1 MDPAR
6 KYILVTN
13 LIHTVTG
20 HLDDLLVKETSLME
34 PLIKVAALTK
44 TLVPNLDFRN
54 EVRTAIKARIDSTTF
69 GAKDE
74 EDIIVMR
81 KLMCDLQTSTFDH
94 IVDEVTN
101 VDPPTITNMDVM
113 RHRFKTVAF
122 LIKLSITKTDYLPD
136 LAEKAIEVY
145 NNSATIPIP
154 VTYDEFAKL
163 YIPEVDTIGMRDA
176 VINVLDSGDILKIMK
191 GE

>member
-34 PLIKVAALTK
+34 PLIKVVALTK

-54 EVRTAIKARIDSTTF
+54 EVRIAIKARINKTDF

-74 EDIIVMR
+74 DDIAVMR
-81 KLMCDLQTSTFDH
+81 KLMCDLQISTFEH

-101 VDPPTITNMDVM
+101 VDPPTTSNMDVM
-113 RHRFKTVAF
+113 RHRFKTVTF

-136 LAEKAIEVY
+136 LVEKAIEVY

-154 VTYDEFAKL
+154 VTYDEFVKL
-163 YIPEVDTIGMRDA
+163 YIPEVDTVGMKDA
-176 VINVLDSGDILKIMK
+176 VLNVLNSDDILKIMK

>member
-20 HLDDLLVKETSLME
+20 HLDDLLVKETLLME
-34 PLIKVAALTK
+34 PLIKVASLTK

-54 EVRTAIKARIDSTTF
+54 EVRIAIKARIDNTTF

-154 VTYDEFAKL
+154 VTYDEFVKL

>member
-44 TLVPNLDFRN
+44 TLAPNLDFRN
-54 EVRTAIKARIDSTTF
+54 EVRIAIKARINKSDF

-74 EDIIVMR
+74 DDIAVMR
-81 KLMCDLQTSTFDH
+81 KLMCDLQISTFEH

-101 VDPPTITNMDVM
+101 VDPPTTSNMDVM
-113 RHRFKTVAF
+113 RYRFKTVAF

-136 LAEKAIEVY
+136 LVEKAIEVY

-154 VTYDEFAKL
+154 VTYDEFVKL
-163 YIPEVDTIGMRDA
+163 YIPEVDTVGMKDA
-176 VINVLDSGDILKIMK
+176 VLNVLNSDDILKIMK